1 MGGGAEVESLKRE
14 TGEIDFIE
22 RSSGMG
28 ILACAEDEDKKICVW
43 PFFCTQKHRGCKVL
57 RKVYLGIIL
66 YSSSTRDN
74 VNGHFQYS

>member
-28 ILACAEDEDKKICVW
+28 ILACAEDEDKKSVCGLS
-43 PFFCTQKHRGCKVL
+43 FAHR
-57 RKVYLGIIL
+57 
-66 YSSSTRDN
+66 STEI
-74 VNGHFQYS
+74 VKC